1 MKRQRHTPEQIIRK
15 LREADRLLGRRQGSP
30 RGGQGARGLRADL
43 PPLASPLR
51 RDEGRRHAKRL
62 KELERENARLK
73 RIVADKE
80 LEADALRERAG
91 KLLSPSRRRRG
102 VLALRERL
110 GLSERRACQRS
121 GGCVLGVLLR
131 AQQMAADRAWPAAG
145 RRRGPRRSLF
155 VVWRFVE
162 GEGCGDWSGSDT
174 MSARMLYQATEE
186 MLPDR
191 RSARPPASIHDAS
204 GDKLTLGRGRGSFR
218 G

>member
-110 GLSERRACQRS
+110 GLSERRACQIAGQHRS
-121 GGCVLGVLLR
+121 TQR
-131 AQQMAADRAWPAAG
+131 HEPRTAADDRALRG
-145 RRRGPRRSLF
+145 RLRELSRERPRWGYRAHGALLD
-155 VVWRFVE
+155 E
-162 GEGCGDWSGSDT
+162 GWSSTASASSGCG
-174 MSARMLYQATEE
+174 ARKA
-186 MLPDR
+186 
-191 RSARPPASIHDAS
+191 
-204 GDKLTLGRGRGSFR
+204 
-218 G
+218 